1 MSEKEQ
7 IFSGLSDAVVKMD
20 RNQAAALSHMVVE
33 KHLNALDAIDNGLA
47 HGMER
52 AGKLFAEEEYF
63 VPEILLCSDALYAGL
78 EILRPHIERKEGAS
92 AVHKIVIGVV
102 QGDTHDIGKNL
113 VKLLTDASGFEIY
126 DLGRDVPPQAFVDKA
141 REVSAD
147 VIALS
152 TLMTTTMEGMKT
164 VIDLLKADGIRDRFR
179 VVIGGG
185 PISKSYADRIGA
197 DGYAPNASDAVAVI
211 KELLG
216 QAARAA

>member
-1 MSEKEQ
+1 
-7 IFSGLSDAVVKMD
+7 
-20 RNQAAALSHMVVE
+20 
-33 KHLNALDAIDNGLA
+33 
-47 HGMER
+47 
-52 AGKLFAEEEYF
+52 
-63 VPEILLCSDALYAGL
+63 
-78 EILRPHIERKEGAS
+78 
-92 AVHKIVIGVV
+92 
-102 QGDTHDIGKNL
+102 
-113 VKLLTDASGFEIY
+113 LLTDASGFEIY